1 MLRFGVLLGLSLA
14 LVAAPACGDDGAS
27 SVSTTSDATGG
38 GSTGSGST
46 GSGSTGDGST
56 SGEATSTGAPTSGEA
71 SSTGGSTGDA
81 SSTGGSTGG
90 AVGPGCAEHVS
101 FAALEATIFSGCGG
115 YIACHEKGPFGGGLD
130 LTPGQAYAALVGV
143 ASTIAP
149 GELRVAAG
157 DSAGSLLY
165 RKLIDDLAG
174 DLSEGGPMPKTATM
188 MMWAKLPDAQIEQV
202 RCWIDEGAPND

>member
-1 MLRFGVLLGLSLA
+1 MLRPGVLLGLSLA

-71 SSTGGSTGDA
+71 SSTGDA

-174 DLSEGGPMPKTATM
+174 DMSEGGPMPKTATM